1 MEICKEVA
9 EEQGKSL
16 HIVVAAS
23 KSMWKFLKKTIQKG
37 ELRNVYIP
45 NFGTFGVSPGG
56 HKRHK
61 RSTYVKQKLIKY
73 IAKNFSEDQLKEAG
87 GGPDTYVYDMS
98 ALLCEYFGLK
108 VIYDYDNIKPKMDG
122 Q

>member
-1 MEICKEVA
+1 MEICREVA
-9 EEQGKSL
+9 EEQGKPL
-16 HIVVAAS
+16 PIVAAAA

-56 HKRHK
+56 HDRHK
-61 RSTYVKQKLIKY
+61 KNTHTKQEVIKY
-73 IAKNFSEDQLKEAG
+73 ITENFSKDQLKEAG
-87 GGPDTYVYDMS
+87 GGPDTYVFDMS